1 MIDIRTKFVNPVFMG
16 NEKKTRILEAAE
28 SVFLR
33 FGFRRTTMG
42 DIASAAGV
50 SRPALYLL
58 FCNKEE
64 LFEAVLHAHVARTLG
79 EIRQGLA
86 AHPTPEEQL
95 RFAFE
100 LWAVRPFGLLAASR
114 EAGEPIHAG
123 LAFAK
128 EAIDQAIAAFETD
141 LVTILAPLGATAPA
155 RALPPEQ
162 IARVLT
168 RAVHGF
174 KESAT
179 SPEELRAMIDGL
191 LEMVLASLR
200 PVPKA
205 GA

>member
-1 MIDIRTKFVNPVFMG
+1 MG
-16 NEKKTRILEAAE
+16 EEKKARVLEAAE

-42 DIASAAGV
+42 DLAAAAGI

-58 FCNKEE
+58 FCRKEE
-64 LFEAVLHAHVARTLG
+64 VFEGVLRAYTSRTLA
-79 EIRQGLA
+79 EIRQGLGA
-86 AHPTPEEQL
+86 RPTPLEKL

-100 LWAVRPFGLLAASR
+100 LWAVRPFGFFEASPELR
-114 EAGEPIHAG
+114 EPFHGG

-128 EAIDQAIAAFETD
+128 GALDEAVAAFEVE
-141 LVTILAPLGATAPA
+141 LAAILAPLHAAAPA
-155 RALPPEQ
+155 RALPPDQ

-174 KESAT
+174 KESARDAD
-179 SPEELRAMIDGL
+179 ELRTMIDGL

-200 PVPKA
+200 PA
-205 GA
+205 GSGACGLRPYWSG